1 MTRPPAQGI
10 IARPGD
16 AIGILGG
23 GQLGRMLAMA
33 AADLGL
39 DVHIFTPEADSPA
52 SRVAKRTWV
61 APFEDRTALREFAA
75 SVAVTTIEFE
85 NVPVDAVDLIEDEG
99 VPVRPD
105 GETLARAQDRL
116 AEKTFFSEIGIEP
129 APFARI
135 DHPDQI
141 EPELARLGGS
151 GVLKSRF
158 SGYDGKGQVRLE
170 GRIQPYPAW
179 AAIGT
184 TKAVLEA
191 WIEHDR
197 EISVIAAR
205 GSDGQFVPFDP
216 PENGHSDGILRR
228 STFPSSLPESVIRQA
243 IEITKKLADELNYV
257 GVLALELFVTKD
269 GRLLA
274 NEFAPRVHN
283 SGHWTQDACF
293 TGQFEQHIRAVCGWP
308 LGDPARHSDGE
319 MINLLGTAA
328 DDWRASLED
337 GAKLHLYGK
346 RRAVA
351 GRKMGH
357 LTRLRPRGRPLGLS

>member
-1 MTRPPAQGI
+1 MTKPPAQGV

-39 DVHIFTPEADSPA
+39 DVHVFTPESDSPA
-52 SRVAKRTWV
+52 ARVATKTWV
-61 APFEDRTALREFAA
+61 APFDDRPALREFAA
-75 SVAVTTIEFE
+75 SVKVSTIEFE
-85 NVPVDAVDLIEDEG
+85 NVPVDAVDLVEDEG
-99 VPVRPD
+99 VPVRPN
-105 GETLARAQDRL
+105 GEQLARAQDRL
-116 AEKTFFSEIGIEP
+116 AEKDFFRQIGIEP
-129 APFARI
+129 APFAKI

-141 EPELARLGGS
+141 EPALEKLGGS

-158 SGYDGKGQVRLE
+158 SGYDGKGQVRLS
-170 GRIQPYPAW
+170 GKVMAYPAW
-179 AAIGT
+179 AEVGSKFAI
-184 TKAVLEA
+184 LEA

-197 EISVIAAR
+197 EMSVIAAR
-205 GSDGQFVPFDP
+205 GADGQFLAYDP
-216 PENGHSDGILRR
+216 PENDHSGGILRR
-228 STFPSSLPESVIRQA
+228 STFPSTAPKAVQEEAVRLARM
-243 IEITKKLADELNYV
+243 LADSLNYV
-257 GVLALELFVTKD
+257 GVLALELFLTKD

-308 LGDPARHSDGE
+308 LGDPSRHSDGE
-319 MINLLGTAA
+319 MINLLG
-328 DDWRASLED
+328 DDASDWEKHLAD

-346 RRAVA
+346 RRAA
-351 GRKMGH
+351 DGRKMGH
-357 LTRLRPRGRPLGLS
+357 VTKLGPRR

>member
-1 MTRPPAQGI
+1 MSKSPATGV
-10 IARPGD
+10 IAKPGD
-16 AIGILGG
+16 TIGILGG
-23 GQLGRMLAMA
+23 GQLGRMLAIA

-39 DVHIFTPEADSPA
+39 DVHIFTPEEDSPA
-52 SRVAKRTWV
+52 SRVAQKTWV
-61 APFEDRTALREFAA
+61 APFDDRNALREFAA
-75 SVAVTTIEFE
+75 SIQVATIEFE

-99 VPVRPD
+99 VPVRPN

-116 AEKTFFSEIGIEP
+116 AEKTFFREIGIEP

-141 EPELARLGGS
+141 EPELTKLGGS

-158 SGYDGKGQVRLE
+158 SGYDGKGQLRLK
-170 GRIQPYPAW
+170 GKIQPYPAW
-179 AAIGT
+179 AEIGT
-184 TKAVLEA
+184 TQAILEA

-205 GSDGQFVPFDP
+205 GADGQFVPFDP
-216 PENGHSDGILRR
+216 PENDHSGGILRR
-228 STFPSSLPESVIRQA
+228 SKFPSTLPENVLDNA
-243 IEITKKLADELNYV
+243 MDLAKKLADELDYV

-308 LGDPARHSDGE
+308 LGDPSRHSDGE
-319 MINLLGTAA
+319 MLNLLGPDAN
-328 DDWRASLED
+328 DWEKYLAE

-346 RRAVA
+346 RRAA
-351 GRKMGH
+351 DGRKMGH
-357 LTRLRPRGRPLGLS
+357 VNRLKPKA

>member
-1 MTRPPAQGI
+1 MSKSPATGV
-10 IARPGD
+10 IAKPGD

-23 GQLGRMLAMA
+23 GQLGRMLAIA

-39 DVHIFTPEADSPA
+39 DVHIFTPEEDSPA
-52 SRVAKRTWV
+52 SRVAQKTWV
-61 APFEDRTALREFAA
+61 APFDDRNALREFAA
-75 SVAVTTIEFE
+75 SVTAATIEFE

-99 VPVRPD
+99 VPVRPN

-116 AEKTFFSEIGIEP
+116 AEKTFFREIGIEP

-141 EPELARLGGS
+141 EPELAKLGGS

-158 SGYDGKGQVRLE
+158 SGYDGKGQVRLQ
-170 GRIQPYPAW
+170 GKIQPYPAW
-179 AAIGT
+179 SAIGT
-184 TKAVLEA
+184 TQAILEA

-197 EISVIAAR
+197 EISVVAAR

-216 PENGHSDGILRR
+216 PENDHSGGILRR
-228 STFPSSLPESVIRQA
+228 SKFPSSLPESVLEDA
-243 IEITKKLADELNYV
+243 MDMAKKLADELGYI

-308 LGDPARHSDGE
+308 LGDPSRHSDGE
-319 MINLLGTAA
+319 MLNLLGA
-328 DDWRASLED
+328 DAHAWEKYLAE

-346 RRAVA
+346 RRAA
-351 GRKMGH
+351 DGRKMGH
-357 LTRLRPRGRPLGLS
+357 VNRLKPKA

>member
-1 MTRPPAQGI
+1 MSKSPATGV
-10 IARPGD
+10 IAKPGD

-23 GQLGRMLAMA
+23 GQLGRMLAIA

-39 DVHIFTPEADSPA
+39 DVHIFTPEEDSPA
-52 SRVAKRTWV
+52 SRVAQKTWV
-61 APFEDRTALREFAA
+61 APFDDRNALREFAA
-75 SVAVTTIEFE
+75 SITVATIEFE

-99 VPVRPD
+99 APVRPN

-116 AEKTFFSEIGIEP
+116 AEKTFFREIGIEP

-141 EPELARLGGS
+141 EPELAKLGGS

-158 SGYDGKGQVRLE
+158 SGYDGKGQVRLK
-170 GRIQPYPAW
+170 GKIQPYPAW
-179 AAIGT
+179 AEIGT
-184 TKAVLEA
+184 TKAILEA

-197 EISVIAAR
+197 EISVVAAR

-216 PENGHSDGILRR
+216 PENDHSGGILRR
-228 STFPSSLPESVIRQA
+228 SKFPSSLPESVLEDA
-243 IEITKKLADELNYV
+243 MDMAKKLADELNYV
-257 GVLALELFVTKD
+257 GVLALELFVTTD
-269 GRLLA
+269 GKLLA

-308 LGDPARHSDGE
+308 LGDPSRHSDGE
-319 MINLLGTAA
+319 MINLLGA
-328 DDWRASLED
+328 DAHDWEKYLGE
-337 GAKLHLYGK
+337 GAKVHLYGK
-346 RRAVA
+346 RRAVE

-357 LTRLRPRGRPLGLS
+357 VNRLKPKA